1 MTTRGQQS
9 CTALITGASR
19 GIGLELV
26 RQYAADGW
34 QVYAG
39 CRVPEQAVEL
49 NRLAAD
55 SQGLINVIPLDVTKA
70 QQVQAARAML
80 GTTPLDLLLN
90 NAGID
95 LQQGVRFGAIDEEKW
110 LEMLRVNLIAPMRL
124 MEVFADA
131 VAASRLKRMVAL
143 SSKMGSIADNM
154 SGGCYPYRSSKA
166 ALNATIKSAALELR
180 SKGII
185 CLILHPGWVATDMG
199 GTQAPISVEESVRG
213 LRAVIANAS
222 LDDSG
227 KFLDFRGQEIP
238 W

>member
-1 MTTRGQQS
+1 MSTQAS
-9 CTALITGASR
+9 YTALITGASR
-19 GIGLELV
+19 GLGLELV

-39 CRVPEQAVEL
+39 CRVPEQAVDL
-49 NRLAAD
+49 NCLAAD
-55 SQGLINVIPLDVTKA
+55 SGGLISVIPLDVTKA
-70 QQVQAARAML
+70 QQVQATRAML

-95 LQQGVRFGAIDEEKW
+95 LQQGVRFGATDEDKW

-143 SSKMGSIADNM
+143 SSKMGSIADNL
-154 SGGCYPYRSSKA
+154 SGGSYPYRSSKA
-166 ALNATIKSAALELR
+166 ALNATTKSAALELR
-180 SKGII
+180 SKNII
-185 CLILHPGWVATDMG
+185 CLILHPGWVATNMG
-199 GTQAPISVEESVRG
+199 GSKAPLSVEESVRG
-213 LRAVIANAS
+213 MRQVIDNAT
-222 LDDSG
+222 LEDSG
-227 KFLDFRGQEIP
+227 KFLDYQGQEIP